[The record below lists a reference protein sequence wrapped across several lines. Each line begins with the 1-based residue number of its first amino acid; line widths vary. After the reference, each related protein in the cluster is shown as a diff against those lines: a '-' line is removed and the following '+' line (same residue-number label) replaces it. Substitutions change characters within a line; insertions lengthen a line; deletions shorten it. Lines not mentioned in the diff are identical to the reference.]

1 MTELEALVILGSI
14 PFVGSIK
21 ARQLIY
27 TYGSASA
34 SLEIEKAEIQE
45 LPGFGPKIA
54 DSWGNWK
61 KDRRWRRN
69 LDLVHSE
76 KVTLIPYSDPSYP
89 KKLLEISDHPLLL
102 YVQGT
107 LKPIDQ
113 KGIAVVG
120 TRQASIYGLE
130 LAEHI
135 SGDLASRDYTI
146 ISGLA
151 RGIDTAAHKGALS
164 QGRTLAVIGSGLA
177 DIYPKEN
184 MRLAEE
190 IAENGAVISEFPME
204 TPPDRQNFPQRNRIV
219 SGMSMGVVLIEAP
232 LKSGAM
238 ITMEKAKDQQRQLF
252 ALPGRVD
259 NPNYAGNHA
268 LIKGGHAQ
276 LIENAADIAA
286 YYGDLFGGQLINKKA
301 TPQVVLD
308 KDEED
313 LLNKL
318 PSNEI
323 NIEELVVLTKLPI
336 KKINI
341 LLMSLLL
348 KKAIKEFPGK
358 VYKKA
363 LCAR

>member
-27 TYGSASA
+27 TYGSALA
-34 SLEIEKAEIQE
+34 SLEIESAEIQE
-45 LPGFGPKIA
+45 LPGFGPKVA
-54 DSWGNWK
+54 SSWGNWK
-61 KDRRWRRN
+61 KDRRWRKN
-69 LDLVHSE
+69 CDLVES
-76 KVTLIPYSDPSYP
+76 KKINLIPYTDPRYP

-102 YVQGT
+102 YVQGD
-107 LKPIDQ
+107 LKPMDQ
-113 KGIAVVG
+113 KGLAVIG
-120 TRQASIYGLE
+120 TRQASIYGME
-130 LAEHI
+130 LAEQI
-135 SGDLASRDYTI
+135 AGDLASREYTV

-177 DIYPKEN
+177 EIYPREN
-184 MRLAEE
+184 IALAEE
-190 IAENGAVISEFPME
+190 IAQKGAVISEFPME

-219 SGMSMGVVLIEAP
+219 SGLSMGVLLVEAP

-259 NPNYAGNHA
+259 NPNYAGNHL
-268 LIKGGHAQ
+268 LIKTGQAH
-276 LIENAADIAA
+276 LVENAADIAEH
-286 YYGDLFGGQLINKKA
+286 YGELFCGQLLTRKA

-313 LLNKL
+313 LLSKL

-323 NIEELVVLTKLPI
+323 NIEEMVVLTKLPI

-341 LLMSLLL
+341 LLMGLLL

-358 VYKKA
+358 VYKKN
-363 LCAR
+363 LNLR